1 MTSKEF
7 SKKFKKHLKESDE
20 RLSKIRVR
28 KGTGTASS
36 WVEISGSLQ
45 WGTFTEDEKA
55 ALKEMGI
62 ITGMNACP
70 LDWEDQEHLTQKFNI

>member
-7 SKKFKKHLKESDE
+7 SKKLRKHLRTSDD
-20 RLSKIRVR
+20 RLSNIRVR

-36 WVEISGSLQ
+36 WVEISGSLE

-55 ALKEMGI
+55 ALKEIGI

-70 LDWEDQEHLTQKFNI
+70 LDWQDQNHLVNKLGL